1 MEQHEVTCEMMEPM
15 EGRFFGKYRGLVM
28 DNKDRTDRGR
38 LKVIV
43 PAVMGDEEVW
53 ALPCVPYA
61 GNNMGLYAIPEPET
75 GVWVEFEAGDPSYPI
90 WVGCFWADDQVP
102 KNESGKRA
110 TPPLKIIRSK
120 KGMMVTLNDE
130 QEIITVSDKDGSNLI
145 TIEVRQGKVRLEGAQ
160 KIVVEAPQ
168 IELVEN
174 ATHPVVFGDKLLQ
187 YLNQLVS
194 LHNSHIH
201 PGQTVFGVIPVT
213 PAPPVPPFSPATPD
227 LISTKVKS
235 G

>member
-1 MEQHEVTCEMMEPM
+1 MEERELMNEMLRIMDEC
-15 EGRFFGKYRGLVM
+15 FFGKYRGIVT
-28 DNKDRTDRGR
+28 DNKDPTGRGR
-38 LKVIV
+38 LEVIV
-43 PAVMGDEEVW
+43 PAVMGDRKVW
-53 ALPCVPYA
+53 ALPCASY
-61 GNNMGLYAIPEPET
+61 GGGNMGMYTIPEVDT

-90 WVGCFWADDQVP
+90 WVGCFWGDDQVP
-102 KNESGKRA
+102 KNESGTRA

-168 IELVEN
+168 VELVEN
-174 ATHPVVFGDKLLQ
+174 AAHPVVFGDKLLQ
-187 YLNQLVS
+187 YLNQLVT
-194 LHNSHIH
+194 LYQTHTH
-201 PGQTVFGVIPVT
+201 PFGGT
-213 PAPPVPPFSPATPD
+213 PVPPLPTAAPD